1 MLQLTLLIEEKCGI
15 SSNQIYE
22 AAATY
27 LRSKIGDSSN
37 LNSLRVSKTSRQQ
50 GLTAD
55 IVIGQSVMDS
65 FQDINWLKWKLCAK
79 KKNKDGD
86 VLLTYFELSFEKKF
100 KEVMPNSYLPHI
112 ISMKHGRG
120 TKGAAPTSDA
130 AGRGDAP
137 GTPLPAHSAVSC
149 HVDSTCF

>member
-1 MLQLTLLIEEKCGI
+1 MIVLTPIVKELIPSVVKNYLVSIRGKYFFTPQLTLLIEERCGN

-37 LNSLRVSKTSRQQ
+37 LNRLRVSKISRQQ

-79 KKNKDGD
+79 KK
-86 VLLTYFELSFEKKF
+86 KKTRMAMF
-100 KEVMPNSYLPHI
+100 
-112 ISMKHGRG
+112 
-120 TKGAAPTSDA
+120 
-130 AGRGDAP
+130 
-137 GTPLPAHSAVSC
+137 
-149 HVDSTCF
+149 F